1 MKGVSDLDRFPR
13 PAVAVDLAI
22 LTVVGAGGT
31 DPDLRILVQQRADP
45 TGVALPGGFLRERTT
60 VAQTADG
67 VLRRKVEIEPHATIR
82 PRLLRLFD
90 DPARDDRTWAISAA
104 HALPLP
110 EAALAGATG
119 DLIPVDADGRLVGVD
134 SLLFDH
140 DQIIAAAVTDVRERY
155 EIRQRYAGVAP
166 DPDGFLPEPFTLF
179 QLRRVHEAVIGEE
192 LHKDNFARR
201 MKPHLEPEYD
211 DDGEVRLS
219 TALRGRP
226 AALYRRAS

>member
-1 MKGVSDLDRFPR
+1 MSDLERFPR

-22 LTVVGAGGT
+22 LTVTGAGGT
-31 DPDLRILVQQRADP
+31 DPELRILIQERSDP
-45 TGVALPGGFLRERTT
+45 AGLALPGGFLRDRTT
-60 VAQTADG
+60 VAQTADV
-67 VLRRKVEIEPHATIR
+67 VLENKVGITPHETIR

-90 DPARDDRTWAISAA
+90 DPHRDDRTWAVSAA
-104 HALPLP
+104 HALPLS
-110 EAALAGATG
+110 EDALVNARGELRRVT
-119 DLIPVDADGRLVGVD
+119 ADGRPEDVD

-140 DQIIAAAVTDVRERY
+140 DAIVDAAIADVRERY
-155 EIRQRYAGVAP
+155 DIRQRFIGVAP

-201 MKPHLEPEYD
+201 MKPFVEPIYD
-211 DDGEVRLS
+211 DDGEVELS

-226 AALYRRAS
+226 AALYRRAP

>member
-1 MKGVSDLDRFPR
+1 MSDLEQFPR

-22 LTVVGAGGT
+22 LTVTGAGGT
-31 DPDLRILVQQRADP
+31 DPELRVLTQSRTDP
-45 TGVALPGGFLRERTT
+45 DGRALPGAFLRERTT
-60 VAQTADG
+60 VAETADH
-67 VLRRKVEIEPHATIR
+67 VLREKVGIAPHETIR

-90 DPARDDRTWAISAA
+90 DPGRDERTWAVSAA

-110 EAALAGATG
+110 ESALAGANGELTR
-119 DLIPVDADGRLVGVD
+119 VTADGRLDGID

-140 DQIIAAAVTDVRERY
+140 DAIVDAAIRDVRERY
-155 EIRQRYAGVAP
+155 EIRLRYVDVGP
-166 DPDGFLPEPFTLF
+166 DPDGFLAEPFTLL

-201 MKPHLEPEYD
+201 MRPHLEPALD
-211 DDGEVRLS
+211 DDGEVALS

-226 AALYRRAS
+226 AALFRRAR

>member
-1 MKGVSDLDRFPR
+1 MSDLEKFPR

-22 LTVVGAGGT
+22 LTVTGAGGT
-31 DPDLRILVQQRADP
+31 DPELRFLVQSRADP
-45 TGVALPGGFLRERTT
+45 TGFALPGGFLRERTT
-60 VAQTADG
+60 VAQTADM
-67 VLRRKVEIEPHATIR
+67 VLENKVGIAPHAALR

-90 DPARDDRTWAISAA
+90 DPHRDDRTWAVSAA
-104 HALPLP
+104 HALPLR
-110 EAALAGATG
+110 EDSLVGARG
-119 DLIPVDADGRLVGVD
+119 ELVRISDDGRLEGVD
-134 SLLFDH
+134 GLLFDH
-140 DQIIAAAVTDVRERY
+140 DAIVAAAIADVRERY
-155 EIRQRYAGVAP
+155 EIRQRYAGVGP

-201 MKPHLEPEYD
+201 MKPYVEPVYD
-211 DDGEVRLS
+211 DDGEVELS

>member
-1 MKGVSDLDRFPR
+1 MSDLERYPR

-22 LTVVGAGGT
+22 LTVTGAGGT
-31 DPDLRILVQQRADP
+31 DPELRLLVQQRSNP

-60 VAQTADG
+60 VAGTADV
-67 VLRRKVEIEPHATIR
+67 VLQEKVGIAPHETSR

-90 DPARDDRTWAISAA
+90 DPHRDNRTWAVSAA

-110 EAALAGATG
+110 EAALAGARG
-119 DLIPVDADGRLVGVD
+119 DLIPVTADGHLEGVD
-134 SLLFDH
+134 QLLFDH
-140 DQIIAAAVTDVRERY
+140 DAIVHAAIADVRERY
-155 EIRQRYAGVAP
+155 EIRQRYAGVGP

-179 QLRRVHEAVIGEE
+179 QLRRVHEAVLGEE

-201 MKPHLEPEYD
+201 MKPYVEPVYD
-211 DDGEVRLS
+211 DDGEVALS

-226 AALYRRAS
+226 AALYRRAP

>member
-1 MKGVSDLDRFPR
+1 MTDLERFPR

-22 LTVVGAGGT
+22 LTVTRPGSA
-31 DPDLRILVQQRADP
+31 DPELRVLVQHRTEP
-45 TGVALPGGFLRERTT
+45 VGVALPGGFLRERTT
-60 VAQTADG
+60 VAETADD
-67 VLRRKVEIEPHATIR
+67 VLRRKVEIAPHETIK

-90 DPARDDRTWAISAA
+90 DPHRDDRTWAVSVA

-110 EAALAGATG
+110 ESAL
-119 DLIPVDADGRLVGVD
+119 IDARGELVRVVGNGRLEDVD

-140 DQIIAAAVTDVRERY
+140 DAIVYAAIADARERY
-155 EIRQRYAGVAP
+155 EIRLRYHDVGP
-166 DPDGFLPEPFTLF
+166 DPFGFLPEPFTLL

-201 MKPHLEPEYD
+201 MKGQLEPVKD
-211 DDGEVRLS
+211 ADGEVALS

-226 AALYRRAS
+226 AALYRRAR

>member
-1 MKGVSDLDRFPR
+1 MSDLDKFPR

-22 LTVVGAGGT
+22 LTVTGAGGT
-31 DPDLRILVQQRADP
+31 DPELRIFTQSRRNPD
-45 TGVALPGGFLRERTT
+45 GRALPGAFLRERTT
-60 VAQTADG
+60 VAETADH
-67 VLRRKVEIEPHATIR
+67 VLREKVGIAPHETIR

-90 DPARDDRTWAISAA
+90 DPERDERTWAVSAA

-110 EAALAGATG
+110 ESALAGATG
-119 DLIPVDADGRLVGVD
+119 ELTRVTADGRLDGIE

-140 DQIIAAAVTDVRERY
+140 DAIVDAAIRDVRERY
-155 EIRQRYAGVAP
+155 EIRLRYVDVGP
-166 DPDGFLPEPFTLF
+166 DPDGFLAEPFTLL

-201 MKPHLEPEYD
+201 MRPHLEPVVD
-211 DDGEVRLS
+211 DDGEVALS

-226 AALYRRAS
+226 AALFRRAR

>member
-1 MKGVSDLDRFPR
+1 MTGVSTLSTYPR

-22 LTVVGAGGT
+22 LTVTGAGGA
-31 DPDLRILVQQRADP
+31 DPELRILVQHRSDP
-45 TGVALPGGFLRERTT
+45 DGIALPGAFLRERTT
-60 VAQTADG
+60 VAQTADM
-67 VLRRKVEIEPHATIR
+67 VLESKVGIAPDATAS

-90 DPARDDRTWAISAA
+90 DPARDDRTWAVSAA
-104 HALPLP
+104 HSLPLH
-110 EAALAGATG
+110 EADLAGARGELVRIT
-119 DLIPVDADGRLVGVD
+119 ADGRLEGVD
-134 SLLFDH
+134 ELLFDH
-140 DQIIAAAVTDVRERY
+140 AAIVAAAIADVRERY
-155 EIRQRYAGVAP
+155 EIRQRYAGVGP
-166 DPDGFLPEPFTLF
+166 DPDHFLPEPFTLF

>member
-1 MKGVSDLDRFPR
+1 MADLESFPR

-22 LTVVGAGGT
+22 LTVTGAGGT
-31 DPDLRILVQQRADP
+31 DPELRILVQQRSNP

-60 VAQTADG
+60 VAGTADV
-67 VLRRKVEIEPHATIR
+67 VLQQKVGIAPHETIR

-90 DPARDDRTWAISAA
+90 DPHRDDRTWAVSAA
-104 HALPLP
+104 HSLPLP
-110 EAALAGATG
+110 QATLAGARG
-119 DLIPVDADGRLVGVD
+119 DLIPITADGHLEGVD

-140 DQIIAAAVTDVRERY
+140 DAIVAAAIADVRERY
-155 EIRQRYAGVAP
+155 EIRQRYAGVGP

-179 QLRRVHEAVIGEE
+179 QLRRVHEAVLGEE

-201 MKPHLEPEYD
+201 MKPYVEPVYD
-211 DDGEVRLS
+211 DDGEVALS

-226 AALYRRAS
+226 AALYRRAA

>member
-1 MKGVSDLDRFPR
+1 MADLDRFPR

-22 LTVVGAGGT
+22 LTVTGAGGT
-31 DPDLRILVQQRADP
+31 DPELRILVQPRTDP

-60 VAQTADG
+60 VAQTADM
-67 VLRRKVEIEPHATIR
+67 VLENKVGIAPHATIR

-90 DPARDDRTWAISAA
+90 DPHRDDRTWAVSAA
-104 HALPLP
+104 HALPLR
-110 EAALAGATG
+110 ETDLAGARG
-119 DLIPVDADGRLVGVD
+119 ELIRITDGGRLEGVD
-134 SLLFDH
+134 ELLFDH
-140 DQIIAAAVTDVRERY
+140 DGIVAAAIADVRERY
-155 EIRQRYAGVAP
+155 EIRQRYAGVGP

-201 MKPHLEPEYD
+201 MKPYVEPVYD
-211 DDGEVRLS
+211 DDGEVELS

>member
-1 MKGVSDLDRFPR
+1 MSDLEKFPR

-22 LTVVGAGGT
+22 LTVSDAGGADPQLRVLVDKRT
-31 DPDLRILVQQRADP
+31 DPD
-45 TGVALPGGFLRERTT
+45 GWALHGGFLRERST
-60 VAQTADG
+60 VARTADD
-67 VLRRKVEIEPHATIR
+67 VLRRKVLITPDETIR

-90 DPARDDRTWAISAA
+90 DPARDDRTWAISVA

-110 EAALAGATG
+110 ESALLGARG
-119 DLIPVDADGRLVGVD
+119 HLARVQRDGRLEGVD

-140 DQIIAAAVTDVRERY
+140 NAIVDAAIRDVRERY
-155 EIRQRYAGVAP
+155 EIRLRYVDVAP
-166 DPDGFLPEPFTLF
+166 DPDGFLTEPFTLH

-201 MKPHLEPEYD
+201 MKPHLEPIYD
-211 DDGEVRLS
+211 DDGEPALS

-226 AALYRRAS
+226 AALYRRSR

>member
-1 MKGVSDLDRFPR
+1 MVDLDRYPR

-22 LTVVGAGGT
+22 LTVTGAGGT
-31 DPDLRILVQQRADP
+31 DPELRILVQKRHDP
-45 TGVALPGGFLRERTT
+45 AGIALPGGFLRERTT
-60 VAQTADG
+60 VAQTADM
-67 VLRRKVEIEPHATIR
+67 VLESKVGIAPHAALR

-90 DPARDDRTWAISAA
+90 DPHRDNRTWAVSAA
-104 HALPLP
+104 HALPLR
-110 EAALAGATG
+110 EDSLVGARG
-119 DLIPVDADGRLVGVD
+119 ELVRISDDGRLEGVD
-134 SLLFDH
+134 ELLFDH
-140 DQIIAAAVTDVRERY
+140 DAIVAAAIADVRERY
-155 EIRQRYAGVAP
+155 EIRQRYSGVGP

-201 MKPHLEPEYD
+201 MKPYVEPVYD
-211 DDGEVRLS
+211 DDGEVALS